1 MKQRV
6 RFEKE
11 LNNYYNHLLERFENG
26 GNYIDKNNCNESSK
40 EYKAY
45 ESIIKE
51 LSQVESL
58 INYYKL
64 HDCV

>member
-1 MKQRV
+1 MKQRM
-6 RFEKE
+6 RFEKV
-11 LNNYYNHLLERFENG
+11 LTDYYKHLLERFKNG
-26 GNYIDKNNCNESSK
+26 GDYIDKNNCNESSK

-58 INYYKL
+58 IDYYRI
-64 HDCV
+64 HDRV